1 MSDEAKQLTFT
12 LADHDLLVRCV
23 AGIDTIITKMAE
35 ITLRQDGADKR
46 MKALEDWK
54 IKVMAIVLCIGILF
68 GYTLRV
74 FDFLA
79 HVISPPS
86 APVVVQPVPAPT
98 PVPSTEQKKR

>member
-1 MSDEAKQLTFT
+1 MSDEAKPLTFT

-35 ITLRQDGADKR
+35 ITVRQDGADKR

-68 GYTLRV
+68 GYTLKV
-74 FDFLA
+74 FDFLSRVMGPA
-79 HVISPPS
+79 AVTTSI
-86 APVVVQPVPAPT
+86 PVTVT
-98 PVPSTEQKKR
+98 PVPQTEQKKR